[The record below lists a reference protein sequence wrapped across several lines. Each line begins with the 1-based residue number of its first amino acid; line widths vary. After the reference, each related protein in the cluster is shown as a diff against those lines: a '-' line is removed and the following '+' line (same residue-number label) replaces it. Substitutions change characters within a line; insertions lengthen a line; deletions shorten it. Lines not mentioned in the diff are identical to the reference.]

1 MLYVIYAEDVADSLE
16 KRLSVRPTHLA
27 RLQLLRDQGRLLTAG
42 PTPAI
47 DSNDPG
53 AAGFSGSTVI
63 AEFDSLEA
71 AQAWAEADPY
81 VAAGVYAKVHV
92 KPYKKFSEV
101 SVAMACPAD
110 TAGKAF
116 NRIGE
121 AGNAAKGG
129 TGGCPSDC
137 TCLQPTAIMD
147 NISHRGV
154 KREAAVAGQI
164 RAMALSRLLRSRP

>member
-27 RLQLLRDQGRLLTAG
+27 RLQLLRNQGRLLTAG

-81 VAAGVYAKVHV
+81 VAAGVYAKVQV
-92 KPYKKFSEV
+92 KPYKKVF
-101 SVAMACPAD
+101 
-110 TAGKAF
+110 
-116 NRIGE
+116 
-121 AGNAAKGG
+121 
-129 TGGCPSDC
+129 
-137 TCLQPTAIMD
+137 
-147 NISHRGV
+147 
-154 KREAAVAGQI
+154 
-164 RAMALSRLLRSRP
+164 